1 MCLDDPE
8 EEKRRKKRRRRKRKR
23 KKLTNVYLTSAGH
36 HGDLSVWRFVSGHDN

>member
-8 EEKRRKKRRRRKRKR
+8 RKEKKKKKKKR
-23 KKLTNVYLTSAGH
+23 KKKTNNLYLISAGH